1 MIYFNHYHTTIIIDR
16 RTGPAACRRRRNKEG
31 DMDEREEM
39 TAEVMYGSKTKQAY
53 ELIKQKILMLEYAP
67 GQPLR
72 ELELSEQLSM
82 SRTPIRAA
90 IERLVADCFVDET
103 AGKRTV
109 VSGVSVDSFV
119 ELYEVREAMEMLC
132 VSLAAY
138 AWQDHSQID
147 AARDLVDRQFELATQ
162 TPVDSQA
169 VQAVDRE
176 FHRALAHLSGN
187 RLLERETVWI
197 YDLCLRYIF
206 YSMHMNWSARIAQ
219 EHRDILGAIER
230 RDSQL
235 AQAHVRNHLS
245 KVKDAVLMGL
255 AKGFDP
261 SVELRNAREGYT
273 IRPHGE

>member
-1 MIYFNHYHTTIIIDR
+1 M
-16 RTGPAACRRRRNKEG
+16 
-31 DMDEREEM
+31 
-39 TAEVMYGSKTKQAY
+39 
-53 ELIKQKILMLEYAP
+53 
-67 GQPLR
+67 
-72 ELELSEQLSM
+72 
-82 SRTPIRAA
+82 
-90 IERLVADCFVDET
+90 DET

-119 ELYEVREAMEMLC
+119 ELYEIREAMETLC

-273 IRPHGE
+273 IRPHSE

>member
-1 MIYFNHYHTTIIIDR
+1 
-16 RTGPAACRRRRNKEG
+16 
-31 DMDEREEM
+31 MDEREEM
-39 TAEVMYGSKTKQAY
+39 TVEVMYGSKTKQAY

-109 VSGVSVDSFV
+109 VSGVSVDNFV

-187 RLLERETVWI
+187 RLL
-197 YDLCLRYIF
+197 
-206 YSMHMNWSARIAQ
+206 
-219 EHRDILGAIER
+219 
-230 RDSQL
+230 
-235 AQAHVRNHLS
+235 
-245 KVKDAVLMGL
+245 
-255 AKGFDP
+255 
-261 SVELRNAREGYT
+261 
-273 IRPHGE
+273 

>member
-1 MIYFNHYHTTIIIDR
+1 MALTVLLPENPY
-16 RTGPAACRRRRNKEG
+16 
-31 DMDEREEM
+31 
-39 TAEVMYGSKTKQAY
+39 S
-53 ELIKQKILMLEYAP
+53 
-67 GQPLR
+67 R
-72 ELELSEQLSM
+72 ELLALLTPLLPPDSQIRDPDAGLEGLAGQRLLFALALDESGCSESGYRMLM
-82 SRTPIRAA
+82 TLRRSRTLLEGCVAG
-90 IERLVADCFVDET
+90 LVVT
-103 AGKRTV
+103 GR
-109 VSGVSVDSFV
+109 G
-119 ELYEVREAMEMLC
+119 ELYTK
-132 VSLAAY
+132 
-138 AWQDHSQID
+138 D

-273 IRPHGE
+273 IRPHSE

>member
-1 MIYFNHYHTTIIIDR
+1 
-16 RTGPAACRRRRNKEG
+16 
-31 DMDEREEM
+31 MDEREEM

-119 ELYEVREAMEMLC
+119 ELYEIREAMETLC

-147 AARDLVDRQFELATQ
+147 AAVIWWTASLSWRPRRRWIPRLCRRWTASSTALWPTCPATACWSGRRCGSTTCACATSS
-162 TPVDSQA
+162 TPC
-169 VQAVDRE
+169 
-176 FHRALAHLSGN
+176 
-187 RLLERETVWI
+187 T
-197 YDLCLRYIF
+197 
-206 YSMHMNWSARIAQ
+206 
-219 EHRDILGAIER
+219 
-230 RDSQL
+230 
-235 AQAHVRNHLS
+235 
-245 KVKDAVLMGL
+245 
-255 AKGFDP
+255 
-261 SVELRNAREGYT
+261 
-273 IRPHGE
+273 

>member
-1 MIYFNHYHTTIIIDR
+1 
-16 RTGPAACRRRRNKEG
+16 
-31 DMDEREEM
+31 MDEREEM
-39 TAEVMYGSKTKQAY
+39 TVEVMYGSKTKQAY

-206 YSMHMNWSARIAQ
+206 YSMHRTGPPAS
-219 EHRDILGAIER
+219 
-230 RDSQL
+230 
-235 AQAHVRNHLS
+235 
-245 KVKDAVLMGL
+245 
-255 AKGFDP
+255 
-261 SVELRNAREGYT
+261 LRNTGTSWAPSSAAT
-273 IRPHGE
+273 ASWPRPTSATTCPRRRTRY

>member
-1 MIYFNHYHTTIIIDR
+1 
-16 RTGPAACRRRRNKEG
+16 
-31 DMDEREEM
+31 MDEREEM
-39 TAEVMYGSKTKQAY
+39 TVEVMYGSKTKQAY

-138 AWQDHSQID
+138 AWQDHSQSD
-147 AARDLVDRQFELATQ
+147 AARDLVDRQ
-162 TPVDSQA
+162 
-169 VQAVDRE
+169 

>member
-1 MIYFNHYHTTIIIDR
+1 MALTVLLPENPY
-16 RTGPAACRRRRNKEG
+16 
-31 DMDEREEM
+31 
-39 TAEVMYGSKTKQAY
+39 S
-53 ELIKQKILMLEYAP
+53 
-67 GQPLR
+67 R
-72 ELELSEQLSM
+72 ELLALLGPLLPPDSRIRDPDAGLEGLAGQRLLFALALDESGCSESGYRMLM
-82 SRTPIRAA
+82 TLRRSRTLLEGCVAG
-90 IERLVADCFVDET
+90 LVVT
-103 AGKRTV
+103 GR
-109 VSGVSVDSFV
+109 G
-119 ELYEVREAMEMLC
+119 ELYTK
-132 VSLAAY
+132 
-138 AWQDHSQID
+138 D

>member
-1 MIYFNHYHTTIIIDR
+1 
-16 RTGPAACRRRRNKEG
+16 
-31 DMDEREEM
+31 MDEREEM
-39 TAEVMYGSKTKQAY
+39 TVEVMYGSKTKQAY

-109 VSGVSVDSFV
+109 VSGVSVDNFV
-119 ELYEVREAMEMLC
+119 ELYEIREAMEMLC

-176 FHRALAHLSGN
+176 FHRALAGN
-187 RLLERETVWI
+187 RLRERETVGI
-197 YDLCLRYIF
+197 YDVCLRYP
-206 YSMHMNWSARIAQ
+206 SRSSPMNWSARIAQ

-255 AKGFDP
+255 AKGFYP

>member
-1 MIYFNHYHTTIIIDR
+1 MED
-16 RTGPAACRRRRNKEG
+16 
-31 DMDEREEM
+31 REEM
-39 TAEVMYGSKTKQAY
+39 TMCGSKTKQAY

-72 ELELSEQLSM
+72 EMELSEQLSM

-103 AGKRTV
+103 ANKRTI
-109 VSGVSVDSFV
+109 VSNVSVDSFA
-119 ELYEVREAMEMLC
+119 ELYELREALEMLC

-138 AWQDHSQID
+138 AWQDHGQID
-147 AARDLVDRQFELATQ
+147 AARELIQRQFELAAQ
-162 TPVDSQA
+162 TPVDSRA
-169 VQAVDRE
+169 VQGVDRD

-187 RLLERETVWI
+187 RLLERETVWV

-206 YSMHMNWSARIAQ
+206 YSMHMNWSTRIAQ
-219 EHRDILGAIER
+219 EHKDILDAIER

-235 AQAHVRNHLS
+235 AQAHIQNHLS
-245 KVKDAVLMGL
+245 KVKEAVLMGL

-273 IRPHGE
+273 IRPRGE

>member
-1 MIYFNHYHTTIIIDR
+1 MIYFNHYHTTIIIDGGR
-16 RTGPAACRRRRNKEG
+16 ARGLPPARRNKEG

-39 TAEVMYGSKTKQAY
+39 TVEVMHGSKTKQAY

-206 YSMHMNWSARIAQ
+206 YSMHMTGPPASLRNTGTSWAPSSAAT
-219 EHRDILGAIER
+219 A
-230 RDSQL
+230 SWP
-235 AQAHVRNHLS
+235 AHVRNHLS

>member
-1 MIYFNHYHTTIIIDR
+1 
-16 RTGPAACRRRRNKEG
+16 
-31 DMDEREEM
+31 MDEREEM
-39 TAEVMYGSKTKQAY
+39 TVEVMYGSKTKQAY

-82 SRTPIRAA
+82 SR
-90 IERLVADCFVDET
+90 
-103 AGKRTV
+103 
-109 VSGVSVDSFV
+109 S
-119 ELYEVREAMEMLC
+119 M
-132 VSLAAY
+132 AAY